1 LRREEEVE
9 AMGLVEEVEAMR
21 QEEED
26 LDEDGGQDPEEE
38 EEEDEDK
45 EVGHEEGHED
55 DAGLYDEGAGVMS
68 LLKDTHPHTELGLAT
83 SFSLL

>member
-9 AMGLVEEVEAMR
+9 AMGLVEEVEATR
-21 QEEED
+21 QEEEN

-38 EEEDEDK
+38 EEDEDK
-45 EVGHEEGHED
+45 EEGHEEGHED

-68 LLKDTHPHTELGLAT
+68 LLKDTHPHAELGLAT
-83 SFSLL
+83 LFSLL